1 MADNLLQGLQ
11 AAANATSQTG
21 VSFLLTTFLLNSSV
35 RVRTFG
41 NVMVQYGHGIKAL
54 QYFEQLKNSPD
65 GWKLCC
71 DALIRNR
78 YRYFKF
84 DIKVN
89 CFCVIF
95 WTLIY

>member
-41 NVMVQYGHGIKAL
+41 NVMVQYIA
-54 QYFEQLKNSPD
+54 
-65 GWKLCC
+65 
-71 DALIRNR
+71 
-78 YRYFKF
+78 
-84 DIKVN
+84 
-89 CFCVIF
+89 
-95 WTLIY
+95 